1 MIGVYEVAKAE
12 TPRRDVD
19 LFGPTTV
26 RLDRGG
32 VPILYLSAYVDD
44 PDRLARRLIGAL
56 AYLDDTQAEQAAHD
70 EGRGP
75 VAAPERVALAYSMP
89 AFVEDVDYAERLTLA
104 EKPEDTHWKA
114 WTTAIVCRVVLATT
128 ASQLASLECANA
140 IGLKLCPNQYRMPI
154 GKALRDAY
162 DVTLDQAAAA

>member
-1 MIGVYEVAKAE
+1 MNGVYEVAKAE

-44 PDRLARRLIGAL
+44 PDRLTQRLIGAL
-56 AYLDDTQAEQAAHD
+56 AYLDDTQAEQAAH
-70 EGRGP
+70 EQGRAMAPAPAP
-75 VAAPERVALAYSMP
+75 VGLAYSMP
-89 AFVEDVDYAERLTLA
+89 AYVEDVDYEERLPLA
-104 EKPEDTHWKA
+104 EKPEDTNWKA
-114 WTTAIVCRVVLATT
+114 WAYAMVCRAVLATT
-128 ASQLASLECANA
+128 APQLASLEMANVV
-140 IGLKLCPNQYRMPI
+140 GLRMCPGQYRMPI

-162 DVTLDQAAAA
+162 DVTQDQAAAA